1 IMNFKLDISQ
11 AAPTEGVA
19 TLTFDFPG
27 EKINKLDSGALME
40 LKAHLEALAKNEEI
54 KLLVFRSAKKGIFIA
69 GADINEI
76 KDLLEQEKTYQTI
89 RSGQLIIDAIA
100 NLPFP
105 TLAVINGACLGGGCE
120 LALAC
125 TYRIATDDPKAMIGL
140 PEINLG
146 IIPGFGG
153 CVRLPKLIG
162 LQGALQLILPGKPVA
177 PKKALRLKLVDH
189 LYNNALE
196 EKSVADFI
204 ERLVDDKFFAK
215 RIITRHSNSAKNVTQ
230 KLLED
235 NILGQ
240 KLIFKKAQM
249 DLLKKT
255 KGQYPAPLK
264 ALETIAKTINLKT
277 QQALEIEARA
287 VSELA
292 VSEISKNLI
301 QLFFTSE
308 ALKKET
314 GVADTSITALPIEQA
329 AVLGAGVMGGGIAW
343 LFSKNDIP
351 VRLKDIQWDAV
362 SKGYQTAALY
372 YQQMKKIRKI
382 KDNQI
387 RVKMNHLAGTI
398 NYNGFKQID
407 LVVEA
412 VVEKMDVKKAVL
424 AEAEAHLP
432 DHAILASNT
441 SSLSISEM
449 AADLKRPENVIGM
462 HFFNPVNRMPLVEI
476 IPGEKTSAQTI
487 ATLVQLAKRCG
498 KTPIVVANCAGFL
511 VNRILITFLNEAA
524 LILEEGGV
532 VTEMDKAIEA
542 FGLPMG
548 PFVLADEVGIDIGF
562 HVAKIL
568 EQAYGER
575 MQVAGIFTQIF
586 QEEKLLGKKAGVG
599 FYLHKAKKRVYN
611 EDLDEIIESYRFA
624 RGIAARTFNSEEIV
638 DRCILIM
645 VNEAAK
651 CLQENVVKNPA
662 YLDMA
667 MIMGTGFPAFRGG
680 LLKYADNR
688 GISSICDRLNA
699 LAGLYGERFRPA
711 QLLVEKAANKQKFYP

>member
-1 IMNFKLDISQ
+1 MNFKLNISQ

-40 LKAHLEALAKNEEI
+40 LKAHLKALAKNEEI
-54 KLLVFRSAKKGIFIA
+54 KLLVFRSAKKAMFIA

-76 KDLLEQEKTYQTI
+76 KDLVDEEQTYQTI

-125 TYRIATDDPKAMIGL
+125 TYRIATDNPKVIIGL
-140 PEINLG
+140 PEISLG

-162 LQGALQLILPGKPVA
+162 LQGALQLILSGKPVA

-204 ERLVDDKFFAK
+204 ERLANDSFFAK
-215 RIITRHSNSAKNVTQ
+215 GLIKRHLKSSKKITQ
-230 KLLED
+230 QLLED
-235 NILGQ
+235 YRLGQ
-240 KLIFKKAQM
+240 QLVFKKARM

-255 KGQYPAPLK
+255 KGHYPAPLQ

-277 QQALEIEARA
+277 QQALEVEARA
-287 VSELA
+287 VSKLA

-314 GVADTSITALPIEQA
+314 GVSDAGIRAQPVNQA

-343 LFSKNDIP
+343 LLSKNDIP
-351 VRLKDIQWDAV
+351 VRLKDIEWDAV

-372 YQQMKKIRKI
+372 YWQMKKIRKI

-387 RVKMNHLAGTI
+387 RVKMNHLAGTV
-398 NYNGFKQID
+398 NYNGFKHID

-412 VVEKMDVKKAVL
+412 VVENMDVKKAVL

-441 SSLSISEM
+441 SSLSITEM
-449 AADLKRPENVIGM
+449 AADLKRPENAIGM

-487 ATLVQLAKRCG
+487 TTLVQLAKKSG

-532 VTEMDKAIEA
+532 VTEIDKAIEK

-575 MQVAGIFTQIF
+575 MQVAGLFTQIF

-599 FYLHKAKKRVYN
+599 FYQHKAKKMSYN
-611 EDLDEIIESYRFA
+611 EDLDKIIQTYRFA
-624 RGIAARTFNSEEIV
+624 HGITATTFNSEEVV

-651 CLQENVVKNPA
+651 CLQEKVVKNPA

-680 LLKYADNR
+680 LMKYADNR
-688 GISSICDRLNA
+688 GISKICDRLNE
-699 LAGLYGERFRPA
+699 LTDLYGERFRPA
-711 QLLVEKAANKQKFYP
+711 QLLVEKAKNKEKFYP